1 MITAFQ
7 KSLVRTSFALINPIS
22 VPFAGLFYT
31 RLFELDPSLR
41 QLFRADLDA
50 QQHELAHMLSA
61 AVKGLDRPEQLLPVV
76 QDLGR
81 RHVAYGVT
89 EAHYEIVG
97 VALLWTLKRVLGNA

>member
-7 KSLVRTSFALINPIS
+7 KSLVQTSFAPINPIS
-22 VPFAGLFYT
+22 EQFAALFYT

-41 QLFRADLDA
+41 RLFKEDLHA
-50 QQHELAHMLSA
+50 QHRELAHMLAA
-61 AVKGLDRPEQLLPVV
+61 AVNGLDTPEQLLPVL

-89 EAHYEIVG
+89 EAHYETVG
-97 VALLWTLKRVLGNA
+97 VAL